1 MSRSVA
7 PCIREGFISI
17 EAGHPGVCRVGENGG
32 VADNRNAS
40 LGDMVRSILVLGALL
55 LGLAALG
62 YWFQV
67 KPDDKVQAV
76 DYATAVKAA
85 RGEALFAVLAPAS
98 LPKGWKATTVR
109 YESGPRGHWHLGVM
123 TDKGE
128 YIGLEQSGIGTQR
141 AIESFAPDTNAKGNT
156 TVAEQSWQL
165 RQSKRGETTLVRED
179 GDITIIVTGTA
190 SLDVIEDYAGTLR
203 SD

>member
-1 MSRSVA
+1 M
-7 PCIREGFISI
+7 
-17 EAGHPGVCRVGENGG
+17 GENGG

-40 LGDMVRSILVLGALL
+40 LGDMVRSILVIGALL
-55 LGLAALG
+55 FGLAGLG

-76 DYATAVKAA
+76 DYVTAVKAA
-85 RGEALFAVLAPAS
+85 RGDAQFDVLAPAS

-109 YESGPRGHWHLGVM
+109 YESGARGHWHLGVM

-128 YIGLEQSGIGTQR
+128 YIGLEESGIGTQR
-141 AIESFAPDTNAKGNT
+141 AIESFAPDTKAKGNT
-156 TVAEQSWQL
+156 TVAGQSWQL

-190 SLDVIEDYAGTLR
+190 SLAVIEDYATSLSGH
-203 SD
+203 